1 MTLELASMRRTLQAA
16 IVAMLAGAVG
26 AILIA
31 VIGSGL
37 LAMALASCAA
47 FGALAAALVAV
58 ASSVMVSRQR
68 DVEEGEQDLF
78 LRLNRDRSE
87 QTIRAGNC
95 PRPHP
100 LRRWI
105 ARALFGHHLLVGDT
119 VRVRSLQEI
128 QRSLGTDGTLDGL
141 PFMDEMAAFCGKS
154 ARVYR
159 VLDKIYDYG
168 RSRRMRRL
176 DDAVLLVGLRCD
188 GAAHGNCQAA
198 CYLIWKCAWLEPID
212 TSDVNA
218 TTMVDH
224 TPMLPMLTRS
234 TGIQPVASPESQPL
248 IYRCQYTT
256 LTSATRTMGALDLS
270 RAVGAVAIG
279 NVSLSAFIV
288 AVLTRFA
295 NAVQV
300 LRGGATYP
308 ACPRFEKVAL
318 ESVASLAPG
327 QWVRVN
333 QPAQIAATLDRNSKN
348 RGLWFDRDMLKHSG
362 QTYRVL
368 GRVERIVDINSGHM
382 IPMKTP
388 CIVLD
393 GVDYSGEFQWFGE
406 QHDYT
411 YWREAWLTPADAP
424 GSAVHP

>member
-1 MTLELASMRRTLQAA
+1 M
-16 IVAMLAGAVG
+16 IV
-26 AILIA
+26 
-31 VIGSGL
+31 VIGSGP

-47 FGALAAALVAV
+47 LGALAAALVAV
-58 ASSVMVSRQR
+58 ASGVMVSRQR
-68 DVEEGEQDLF
+68 DVEEGEEDLF

-87 QTIRAGNC
+87 QAVGAGNC

-105 ARALFGHHLLVGDT
+105 ARSLFGHHLLVGDT
-119 VRVRSLQEI
+119 VQVRSLQEI

-141 PFMDEMAAFCGKS
+141 PFMDEMAVFCGKS

-188 GAAHGNCQAA
+188 GAAHGSCQAA
-198 CYLIWKCAWLEPID
+198 CYLIWKRAWLEPIAA
-212 TSDVNA
+212 SGVNA
-218 TTMVDH
+218 NTVVDY

-234 TGIQPVASPESQPL
+234 AGIQPVASPESQPL

-256 LTSATRTMGALDLS
+256 LTSATRAMGPLDLS
-270 RAVGAVAIG
+270 RAVGAVVVG
-279 NVSLSAFIV
+279 NVSLAAFTV
-288 AVLTRFA
+288 AALTRFA

-300 LRGGATYP
+300 LRGGAAYP
-308 ACPRFEKVAL
+308 ACPRLEKVGSEPA
-318 ESVASLAPG
+318 ASLAPG

-333 QPAQIAATLDRNSKN
+333 QPAQIAATLDRNSKH

-362 QTYRVL
+362 QMYRVL
-368 GRVERIVDINSGHM
+368 RRVERIVDINSGRM

-424 GSAVHP
+424 GSAAHA